1 MMKTSSTSYRS
12 GVRPGDRQSTCEPK
26 FQNALRTD
34 RRRGSLLVLAAALM
48 VVILAFTAFTVDLAY
63 ISLTKTQ
70 LQAAAD
76 GSALAA
82 GLEMGD
88 GFGPTPVSASTVLS
102 EGADAAQSVAA
113 VHKNGDLS
121 STYLNTSRDVRF
133 GTLTW
138 NGDSHIWRETWDAS
152 PYNLVEV
159 TLIRGQ
165 NASTDPSSGTPLG
178 DQELPLL
185 FGPIIGNSAASVS
198 VSATAA
204 LLPAAGISVPP
215 GGTAPV
221 LPIAVDEA
229 SWEDLMNGIGS
240 DNYTY
245 DPVTDTVTAGTD
257 GILEMNL
264 YPGDDSTLPSGNR
277 GTVDFGNPNNS
288 TTDLE
293 RQIVNG
299 LNYDDMTY
307 FTNNEIS
314 LEGGPFDISGDT
326 GLDANLENELDSIV
340 GQERI
345 VPLFTTVVNPGTNA
359 TYTIVKWVGVRIMAV
374 NLRGNNRYVY
384 IQPASFVAPGTIRV
398 SEGGPL
404 AEIRDDTVF
413 APLFLYK

>member
-1 MMKTSSTSYRS
+1 MLKTSSTSYQS
-12 GVRPGDRQSTCEPK
+12 GVSPGQRQSACKPR
-26 FQNALRTD
+26 FRDALRTD

-48 VVILAFTAFTVDLAY
+48 VAILAFTAFTVDLAY

-70 LQAAAD
+70 LQAAAG

-82 GLEMGD
+82 GLEMSP
-88 GFGPTPVSASTVLS
+88 GFGPTPVSPSTVLS

-121 STYLNTSRDVRF
+121 STYLDRYRDIRF

-138 NGDSHIWRETWDAS
+138 NGESAIWRETWGAS
-152 PYNLVEV
+152 PYNLIEV

-165 NASTDPSSGTPLG
+165 NTTSDSFSSTPLG
-178 DQELPLL
+178 DQQLPLL
-185 FGPIIGNSAASVS
+185 FGPIIGHSAANVS
-198 VSATAA
+198 VSASVA

-221 LPIAVDEA
+221 LPIAVDAE
-229 SWEDLMNGIGS
+229 SWEDLMNGIGT
-240 DNYTY
+240 DNYHY
-245 DPVTDTVTAGTD
+245 NSDTDTVTSGTD

-314 LEGGPFDISGDT
+314 LEGGSFDLSGDT
-326 GLDANLENELDSIV
+326 GLDANLENDLDAIV
-340 GQERI
+340 GQERV

-359 TYTIVKWVGVRIMAV
+359 TFTIVKWVGVRIMAV

-384 IQPASFVAPGTIRV
+384 IQPTSFVAPNTIRV
-398 SEGGPL
+398 SDGSSMPDIQE
-404 AEIRDDTVF
+404 DTVF
-413 APLFLYK
+413 APVFLYE